1 MDKKNDEIYNI
12 YELIKDINNI
22 QIIDIYMKGKRRYVK
37 YLYKNELFDTTSL
50 SFKSKI
56 KNIKLG
62 KDRRYSIDEINEIV
76 KFRNNRYLFKNNNI
90 I

>member
-56 KNIKLG
+56 KNILK
-62 KDRRYSIDEINEIV
+62 K
-76 KFRNNRYLFKNNNI
+76 
-90 I
+90 